1 MAKDRK
7 CCVCTKEYDQK
18 EKIRAYGKT
27 SVVCLLNVCSAYCY
41 TMRNGALSPKIDWN
55 DGSIL
60 AMLDLFGKDVVSN
73 PNMKNIKEW
82 LEDYKIKING

>member
-1 MAKDRK
+1 
-7 CCVCTKEYDQK
+7 
-18 EKIRAYGKT
+18 
-27 SVVCLLNVCSAYCY
+27 
-41 TMRNGALSPKIDWN
+41 MRNGALSPKIDWN